1 MRARRAIVS
10 GVMFEAVRPWMLY
23 AMSGI
28 FVASAIAA

>member
-1 MRARRAIVS
+1 MRESRAIVS
-10 GVMFEAVRPWMLY
+10 AVMFDAVRPWMLY